1 MRPIDFSAVSQTIN
15 EYRQPAGRKML
26 YELIRTI
33 VQKILQDKILLGL
46 VIVAFLGI
54 FVGGM
59 TMGDDKTDAKTAKS
73 GAPVAD
79 QQQAQTPQPGGQTQP
94 AGAGPQITPQLA
106 CDFTTWWLTSA
117 MDYSAQTAQQ
127 SHNQAMAWMT
137 PDAAAVFQQNF
148 WTPQIQEA
156 VTTGRLIAAFQ
167 PTGVQAQ
174 AVNPDGSVVIGVA
187 GTMVIQSGGQPVP
200 QQFLASFLVKQDKD
214 GMRVAGVNAQTGV
227 LPGSS
232 VY

>member
-1 MRPIDFSAVSQTIN
+1 MDIAN
-15 EYRQPAGRKML
+15 QPEKKML

-59 TMGDDKTDAKTAKS
+59 TLGDDKSDAKTAKA
-73 GAPVAD
+73 GAPAADQQGAPQAQAPAD
-79 QQQAQTPQPGGQTQP
+79 QQQAPQQG
-94 AGAGPQITPQLA
+94 AAGPLITPKLA
-106 CDFTTWWLTSA
+106 CDFMSWWLTSA
-117 MDYSAQTAQQ
+117 MDYNAQTAAQ
-127 SHNQAMAWMT
+127 SHNQAMSWMT

-156 VTTGRLIAAFQ
+156 VTTGRLVSAFQ

-174 AVNPDGSVVIGVA
+174 AVNPDGSVVVGVA
-187 GTMVIQSGGQPVP
+187 GTMCIQSGGQPVM

-214 GMRVAGVNAQTGV
+214 GLRVSGVNARTGV